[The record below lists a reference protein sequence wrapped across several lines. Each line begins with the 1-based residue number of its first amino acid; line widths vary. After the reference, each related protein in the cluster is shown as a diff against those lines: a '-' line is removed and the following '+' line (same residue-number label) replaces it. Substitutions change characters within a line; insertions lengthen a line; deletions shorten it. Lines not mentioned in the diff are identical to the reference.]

1 MHLKAQV
8 RCLSKRKS
16 LLVGSFV
23 VDCRWSKG
31 SLIQFLLGINTLMNS
46 FRNVFLL
53 FKKNFHQRHKSAKG
67 KALKRDDYHL
77 SNTFLPR
84 TEELRYLSHVHN
96 REVSKLKRDLTKG
109 RLLWGISSERDKPGS
124 PQQMGALSWPPQ
136 GGKSPRREKRDHKK
150 GWRHG
155 WTVTHVPLWR
165 GDFIHLAFGVSSC
178 YQSCHEPPPCPPAL
192 HCSVLHVDKW
202 IKEER

>member
-53 FKKNFHQRHKSAKG
+53 FKKKFHQRHKSAKG

-96 REVSKLKRDLTKG
+96 REVSKLKRDRNVWQRGGCYERSVQRETSQGLHSRWALYRDRRRGERAREGRNETTKKAG
-109 RLLWGISSERDKPGS
+109 DMVGPWHMSHCGGGILFTWPLVCHRVTSPVMSLHPVRLRCIVLCCTWTSE
-124 PQQMGALSWPPQ
+124 
-136 GGKSPRREKRDHKK
+136 
-150 GWRHG
+150 
-155 WTVTHVPLWR
+155 
-165 GDFIHLAFGVSSC
+165 
-178 YQSCHEPPPCPPAL
+178 
-192 HCSVLHVDKW
+192 
-202 IKEER
+202 